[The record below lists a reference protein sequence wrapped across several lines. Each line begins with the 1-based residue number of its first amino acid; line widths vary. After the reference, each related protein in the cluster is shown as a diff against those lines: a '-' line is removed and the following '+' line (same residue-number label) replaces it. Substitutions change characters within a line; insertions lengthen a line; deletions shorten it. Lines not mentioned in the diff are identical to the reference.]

1 MKSTNSGVE
10 RWQSIQNKYEN
21 SQEVI
26 NKQLTAL
33 EELNDKVSQ
42 LKDINN
48 QLEYSWSQKYKSN
61 IADHET
67 EVMKI
72 KKDADESLQ
81 KCELENEQK
90 IKELKTQFRDDVM
103 ILDKELNKQSQ

>member
-1 MKSTNSGVE
+1 M
-10 RWQSIQNKYEN
+10 
-21 SQEVI
+21 
-26 NKQLTAL
+26 

-61 IADHET
+61 IADHEN

-72 KKDADESLQ
+72 KKDADENLQ
-81 KCELENEQK
+81 KCELDNE
-90 IKELKTQFRDDVM
+90 
-103 ILDKELNKQSQ
+103 